1 MRPFTFACEKRA
13 ALRSSETA
21 ASSSNSYHV
30 PMAEF
35 NTNYQTSNPPRFR
48 HIPNTPGLDRTVSQK
63 TGDQF
68 GLGSHLTIAKT
79 PKLLTKGRKRP
90 VATKGEKEMEE
101 EDILKMKQCVFAV
114 VHNNF
119 LSPPPLFY
127 YFSFPT
133 SFPTSS
139 IPDDFFSISNLTTSP
154 SPQLLFTFC
163 YFLCAPFLL
172 YVSLLIIVS
181 LSYAHRHQF
190 KAKPFN
196 RHFNNG
202 GLYSVPLKRTFE
214 LTRPMTPDFASKK
227 VIKKRREL
235 MTSRKQATRICTG
248 NSVPS
253 LCQTSRQ

>member
-1 MRPFTFACEKRA
+1 
-13 ALRSSETA
+13 
-21 ASSSNSYHV
+21 
-30 PMAEF
+30 MAEF

-48 HIPNTPGLDRTVSQK
+48 HIPNTPGPDRTVSQK

-119 LSPPPLFY
+119 LSPPP
-127 YFSFPT
+127 P
-133 SFPTSS
+133 
-139 IPDDFFSISNLTTSP
+139 FSIISLFQLPFPPLPFPMTFSLFSNLTTSP

-163 YFLCAPFLL
+163 GFLCVPFLR

-196 RHFNNG
+196 RDFNNG
-202 GLYSVPLKRTFE
+202 GLYGVPLKRTFE

-248 NSVPS
+248 NSVAS